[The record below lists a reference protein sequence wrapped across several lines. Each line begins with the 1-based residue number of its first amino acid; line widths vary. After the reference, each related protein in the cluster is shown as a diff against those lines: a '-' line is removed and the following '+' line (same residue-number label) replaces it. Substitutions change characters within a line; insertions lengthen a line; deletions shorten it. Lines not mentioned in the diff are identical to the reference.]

1 MAKILVLDD
10 NPDLVKVMAAVLNHA
25 GHVTLT
31 AVNGREAL
39 RVIGDSQID
48 VVLTDLIMP
57 EMDGIE
63 VIMALRQRFPT
74 LKIIAMSG
82 GGRLSATDLLSVASR
97 LGASHTLSKPVS
109 SPELLA
115 AIQTVLTPTPS
126 PAS

>member
-1 MAKILVLDD
+1 MAKILVIDD
-10 NPDLVKVMAAVLNHA
+10 NPDLVKVIAAVLHHA
-25 GHVTLT
+25 GHVTVT

-63 VIMALRQRFPT
+63 VIMALRQRF
-74 LKIIAMSG
+74 IAMSG

-97 LGASHTLSKPVS
+97 LGASQTLSKPVS

-115 AIQTVLTPTPS
+115 AIRTVLAPAAS